1 MQWNLNTCQ
10 ALGATIHNSAILL
23 GTYRSV
29 ESRSVSRVLVVA
41 ALLNGVNVGVERV
54 NVVSDAVLGRTGVHS
69 TMFG

>member
-1 MQWNLNTCQ
+1 M
-10 ALGATIHNSAILL
+10 L